1 MGFSLFSRV
10 TSKRSRGYERPQ
22 VVPGRFRVHIRKKNL
37 LQKSDVAQKWAAQG
51 GVGITVPKGVQETW
65 MWHGLVD
72 LVVVG

>member
-10 TSKRSRGYERPQ
+10 TSKRSRGYERLQ
-22 VVPGRFRVHIRKKNL
+22 VVPGRFRVHIRKKII

-51 GVGITVPKGVQETW
+51 GVGITVPKGVQEMW

-72 LVVVG
+72 MVVVG